1 MIINKL
7 KVLEEHWELVANNT
21 RPRERGRDGREGGV
35 DGRMEGE
42 NREDGE
48 SLC

>member
-21 RPRERGRDGREGGV
+21 RPRKGGREGGM

-42 NREDGE
+42 NREDGK

>member
-7 KVLEEHWELVANNT
+7 KVLEEHWERVANNT
-21 RPRERGRDGREGGV
+21 RPAKGGREGGM
-35 DGRMEGE
+35 DGGMEE
-42 NREDGE
+42 KNREDGK

>member
-7 KVLEEHWELVANNT
+7 KVLEEHWERVANNT
-21 RPRERGRDGREGGV
+21 RPAKGGMDGG
-35 DGRMEGE
+35 MEE
-42 NREDGE
+42 KNREDGK

>member
-7 KVLEEHWELVANNT
+7 KVLEEHWELVGNNT
-21 RPRERGRDGREGGV
+21 RPRKRGRERGMDGS
-35 DGRMEGE
+35 MEE
-42 NREDGE
+42 KNREDGK

>member
-21 RPRERGRDGREGGV
+21 RPRKGGRERGMDGG
-35 DGRMEGE
+35 MKGE
-42 NREDGE
+42 NREDRK
-48 SLC
+48 SLCK

>member
-7 KVLEEHWELVANNT
+7 KVLEEHWELMDNNT
-21 RPRERGRDGREGGV
+21 RLGKRGREGREGGM

-42 NREDGE
+42 NRENGE

>member
-21 RPRERGRDGREGGV
+21 RPRKGGREGAM
-35 DGRMEGE
+35 DGGMEE
-42 NREDGE
+42 KNREDGK

>member
-21 RPRERGRDGREGGV
+21 RPRKGGRERGM
-35 DGRMEGE
+35 DGRMEE
-42 NREDGE
+42 KNREDGK

>member
-21 RPRERGRDGREGGV
+21 RPRKGGREGWM

-42 NREDGE
+42 NREDGK

>member
-21 RPRERGRDGREGGV
+21 RRSQGGRERGMDGGMKGGN
-35 DGRMEGE
+35 G
-42 NREDGE
+42 EDGK

>member
-21 RPRERGRDGREGGV
+21 RPEKGGREGGM
-35 DGRMEGE
+35 DGGMEE
-42 NREDGE
+42 KNREDGK

>member
-21 RPRERGRDGREGGV
+21 RPTKGGREGGMY
-35 DGRMEGE
+35 GGMEE
-42 NREDGE
+42 KNREDGK